1 MRTLNTHTLLLTGL
15 LATSILGTPACK
27 KGEGDGGAA
36 ALAAEATAGPTGVT
50 VKPDRVGGLAVKGA
64 FGLGDYLLEEGSR
77 VTLTVTGKPGT
88 HVTVQSTSFDLGADP
103 VRVAV
108 DLWTAYAAMPAASP
122 TVDVKVIASEQ
133 GKPPHFEVVSFT
145 TKSEWS
151 GFTDLSNGKRAL
163 PTDALAT
170 HKDDVLL
177 AWRLDHVAS
186 PVTLTHEIKAFG
198 TPNARTL
205 DVDKVAV
212 VSEVVDKELPCGTFR
227 NKAGKTI
234 QVSRRALTTKIRV
247 VDRHKKTT
255 EEKSFA
261 GTMPECPAKVQDAYG
276 AGSTID
282 GRAQEAAID
291 GYLSGLVKP
300 GALESMAVPLGDSK
314 LVTGGGAPAATA
326 DAPGFPSIATLKAR
340 VTKVGYKVSKAD
352 GPTTDDPH
360 EMRLSLA
367 DGTAGC
373 SSSPDVRLWD
383 FDAYNVQQPH
393 AFHVDDKRAV
403 WVQGTKGLV
412 DKITPALASVSGD
425 PKAFPGFLKSKGL
438 PPSSAPMDSEYTS
451 ASGLSMVLTPGNDAL
466 SAHLVSVVGLAKV
479 KGIALR
485 RSGNRVLLA
494 ECMFDE
500 TGVAAKMVDALA
512 K

>member
-1 MRTLNTHTLLLTGL
+1 LKLHSLVSSLL
-15 LATSILGTPACK
+15 LATSILGSSACK
-27 KGEGDGGAA
+27 KSEADTGA
-36 ALAAEATAGPTGVT
+36 ALAAEATAGATGLT

-64 FGLGDYLLEEGSR
+64 FGVGDYLLEEGTR
-77 VTLTVTGKPGT
+77 VTLAITGKPGT

-103 VRVAV
+103 VRVSV
-108 DLWTAYAAMPAASP
+108 DLWAAYAAMPAASP
-122 TVDVKVIASEQ
+122 TVDVKVIASEG
-133 GKPPHFEVVSFT
+133 GKPAHFEVVSFA

-163 PTDALAT
+163 PTDAQAT

-186 PVTLTHEIKAFG
+186 PVTLTHEMKVFG
-198 TPNARTL
+198 TANARTL

-234 QVSRRALTTKIRV
+234 QVSRRAMTTKIKV
-247 VDRHKKTT
+247 ADRHKKTT
-255 EEKSFA
+255 EEKSFT

-282 GRAQEAAID
+282 GRAEAATID

-300 GALESMAVPLGDSK
+300 GALESMAVPPGDSR
-314 LVTGGGAPAATA
+314 LATGGGAPAATA

-340 VTKVGYKVSKAD
+340 VGKVGYKIAKAD
-352 GPTTDDPH
+352 GPSTDDPH
-360 EMRLSLA
+360 EMTISLA
-367 DGTAGC
+367 NGTAGC
-373 SSSPDVRLWD
+373 STSPDVRLWD
-383 FDAYNVQQPH
+383 FDAYNVAEPH

-403 WVQGTKGLV
+403 WIQGSKGLV
-412 DKITPALASVSGD
+412 DKVTPALASVSGE

-451 ASGLSMVLTPGNDAL
+451 ARGLSMVLTPGNDVL
-466 SAHLVSVVGLAKV
+466 SAHLVSIVGLAKV

-485 RSGNRVLLA
+485 RSGNRVLLV

-500 TGVAAKMVDALA
+500 TGVAPKMVDALA